1 MGLAPILHDGLHGV
15 QNAVVQVEEDL
26 VLLFQLGDIPYEHNL
41 TKLQVR
47 DDILQVFFQLPT
59 CYVLGY
65 ILEHEGIL
73 GVDLLVLEN
82 VVAIEHLEP
91 NLHGNRDRN
100 QVYE

>member
-1 MGLAPILHDGLHGV
+1 MYSA
-15 QNAVVQVEEDL
+15 
-26 VLLFQLGDIPYEHNL
+26 
-41 TKLQVR
+41 
-47 DDILQVFFQLPT
+47 
-59 CYVLGY
+59 GY

-100 QVYE
+100 QVDE